1 MPVASIPNFV
11 GGSYP
16 PYENIIGL
24 ERTVNW
30 YAESA
35 SPGTSAK
42 RAFINCPGYALWQ
55 DLPGTPGRGIF
66 YQDGRGFAVS
76 GPLFCEI
83 FANQTFTVRGSVAVD
98 ANMTTI
104 SSNGLSQGGQI
115 FIVSGGRGYI
125 YDLITNAFTDVTS
138 QSEFPAPATS
148 GFYLDGYFGAIMAN
162 SPTFA
167 LSNLFDGTT
176 WNILQGGQQSQS
188 LTVDNIQNGYA
199 INGKVWFLGSKN
211 TEIWADIGASDF
223 PLAPIPGALP
233 RWGLNGIY
241 TLAAIDNALMGVG
254 QNDDGSLEV
263 IRANGFDWQVVSTPA
278 ISNLLRINSA
288 SMVNARAWTYA
299 QQNHAFYLLYVP
311 SLPTT
316 LVYDVTTH
324 LWHERALYDTNN
336 MRYVPDLGISHAYGF
351 GLHLVQD
358 RQSGAIYTMDLSQL
372 TMNVI
377 LSGPLS

>member
-24 ERTVNW
+24 ERTVNL

-42 RAFINCPGYALWQ
+42 RAFINCPGYSLWQ

-115 FIVSGGRGYI
+115 FIVSGGHGYI

-167 LSNLFDGTT
+167 LSNLFDGTI
-176 WNILQGGQQSQS
+176 WNILQ
-188 LTVDNIQNGYA
+188 
-199 INGKVWFLGSKN
+199 
-211 TEIWADIGASDF
+211 
-223 PLAPIPGALP
+223 
-233 RWGLNGIY
+233 
-241 TLAAIDNALMGVG
+241 
-254 QNDDGSLEV
+254 
-263 IRANGFDWQVVSTPA
+263 
-278 ISNLLRINSA
+278 
-288 SMVNARAWTYA
+288 
-299 QQNHAFYLLYVP
+299 
-311 SLPTT
+311 
-316 LVYDVTTH
+316 
-324 LWHERALYDTNN
+324 
-336 MRYVPDLGISHAYGF
+336 
-351 GLHLVQD
+351 
-358 RQSGAIYTMDLSQL
+358 
-372 TMNVI
+372 
-377 LSGPLS
+377 